1 MYYFT
6 YDIKN
11 SKATSTYT
19 KSNIFGH
26 AEFITLKEFKV
37 RGKSPW
43 YLRG

>member
-1 MYYFT
+1 MS
-6 YDIKN
+6 IKN

-19 KSNIFGH
+19 MPNIFGH
-26 AEFITLKEFKV
+26 AEFIILEEFKV